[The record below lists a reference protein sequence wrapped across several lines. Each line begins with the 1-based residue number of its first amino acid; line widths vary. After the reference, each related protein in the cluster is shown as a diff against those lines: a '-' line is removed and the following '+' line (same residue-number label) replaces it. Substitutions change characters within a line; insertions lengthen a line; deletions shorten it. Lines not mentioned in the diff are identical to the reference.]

1 MTSYMT
7 CYLDHRLAGDQPIV
21 QPLVV
26 PFAMIV
32 GHKLSDG
39 LTKMALAE
47 RNQAIETFL
56 IDRADDALSVS
67 VGVSSRLHRQ
77 RAVRDKPFASPIPS
91 IRSVAGRSS

>member
-7 CYLDHRLAGDQPIV
+7 CHLDHRLAGDQPIV

-26 PFAMIV
+26 PFSVIV
-32 GHKLSDG
+32 LDILGHGPPEVPLP
-39 LTKMALAE
+39 E
-47 RNQAIETFL
+47 RNEPVQALFF
-56 IDRADDALSVS
+56 DRPYEPLGVG